1 MKENSPE
8 ILVKV
13 EGISKTFGSTKALS
27 DVCLEVKRG
36 EVRGLIGENGSGK
49 STLVSMITGV
59 NKPDTGNMQY
69 KGQIHK
75 PASLLESRNKG
86 ISILVQESGT
96 INGLTVAENMF
107 LGKEASFGKAGMVN
121 LKAMTASAQQML
133 GDMGIEDIRAG
144 DLVEAYSFEERK
156 LIEVATALGTHP
168 ELLIV
173 DETTTALSQKG
184 RDQIYE
190 IIRNSSSEGRGVIF
204 ISHDLDELVLLCDSV
219 TILRDGNYVDTLRG
233 EDINV
238 DRMRSLMI
246 GRDLTDH
253 YYRES
258 QEESHGE
265 RVVLEAKNISYGE
278 KFKNISF
285 KLYDGEILGICGLT
299 DCGMHDLAR
308 GLFGGMKL
316 DGGQVV
322 LPDKNVVIDNTTK
335 AIENGI
341 GYMPKDR
348 DRESMFLGASI
359 EDNIVLPSLDNLK
372 VHGLIRKKKARQLA
386 EEMAKKLS
394 VKMSGVTQL
403 TKELSGGNK
412 QKVVVAKWLA
422 NNSNIFI
429 MDCPT
434 RGIDI
439 GVKSAIYDLMTELK
453 ESGKSMIMISEEMP
467 EVLGMADRVLIMKDG
482 QISGEYSRSEG
493 LTENKIIKVMI

>member
-1 MKENSPE
+1 MKDNNAE

-13 EGISKTFGSTKALS
+13 KGISKTFGSTKALA
-27 DVCLEVKRG
+27 DVNLEVRKG

-59 NKPDTGNMQY
+59 NKPDSGEMWY
-69 KGQIHK
+69 KGLEHK
-75 PASLLESRNKG
+75 PASLLDSRNKG

-96 INGLTVAENMF
+96 INGLSVAENIF
-107 LGKEASFGKAGMVN
+107 LGKEKIFSKNGMIN
-121 LKAMTASAQQML
+121 RKKMIESAKVTL
-133 GDMGIEDIRAG
+133 ENMGITDIRPE
-144 DLVEAYSFEERK
+144 DPVEAYSFEDRK
-156 LIEVATALGTHP
+156 LIEVAAALDTHP

-184 RDQIYE
+184 RDQIYS
-190 IIRNSSSEGRGVIF
+190 IIKNSREEGRGVIF

-219 TILRDGNYVDTLRG
+219 TILRDGQYVDTLEG
-233 EDINV
+233 ADINV
-238 DRMRSLMI
+238 DKMRTLMV

-253 YYRES
+253 YYRDD

-265 RVVLEAKNISYGE
+265 GKVLEVKNVSYGE

-285 KLYDGEILGICGLT
+285 SLYEGEILGICGLT
-299 DCGMHDLAR
+299 DCGMHDLAK
-308 GLFGGMKL
+308 GLFGGITL
-316 DGGQVV
+316 DSGEVV
-322 LPDKNVVIDNTTK
+322 LPKKKVTIDSTTK
-335 AIENGI
+335 AVENGM

-359 EDNIVLPSLDNLK
+359 QDNIVLPSLNGLK
-372 VHGLIRKKKARQLA
+372 EKGLISKKKIREIAG
-386 EEMAKKLS
+386 ENAKKLS
-394 VKMSGVTQL
+394 VKMSNISQL

-412 QKVVVAKWLA
+412 QKVVVAKWIAKGSDIL
-422 NNSNIFI
+422 I

-439 GVKSAIYDLMTELK
+439 GVKAAIYDLMSELK

-467 EVLGMADRVLIMKDG
+467 EVLGMADRILIMKEG
-482 QISGEYSRSEG
+482 KLTGEFSRSEG
-493 LTENKIIKVMI
+493 LTEDKIIRKMI

>member
-1 MKENSPE
+1 MKDNNPE

-13 EGISKTFGSTKALS
+13 EGISKTFGSTKALVNV
-27 DVCLEVKRG
+27 DLEVKRG

-59 NKPDTGNMQY
+59 NKPDSGQMWY
-69 KGQIHK
+69 KDEIHK
-75 PASLLESRNKG
+75 PSSLLDSRNKG

-121 LKAMTASAQQML
+121 VKAMTAQAQRTL
-133 GDMGIEDIRAG
+133 GDMGITDIKAG

-156 LIEVATALGTHP
+156 LIEVATALGTNP
-168 ELLIV
+168 DLLIV

-190 IIRNSSSEGRGVIF
+190 IIRNSSKEGRGVIF

-219 TILRDGNYVDTLRG
+219 TILRDGQYVDTLRG
-233 EDINV
+233 EDIHVNK
-238 DRMRSLMI
+238 MRTLMI

-253 YYRES
+253 YYREAR
-258 QEESHGE
+258 EESHGD
-265 RVVLEAKNISYGE
+265 RVVLEAKHISYGE
-278 KFKNISF
+278 KFRDISF
-285 KLYDGEILGICGLT
+285 QLYEGEILGICGLT
-299 DCGMHDLAR
+299 DCGMHDLAK

-316 DGGQVV
+316 DRGEVV
-322 LPDKNVVIDNTTK
+322 LPDKRVVVDNTAK

-372 VHGLIRKKKARQLA
+372 VHGLIRKKKARRLA
-386 EEMAKKLS
+386 EEMAQKLS

-412 QKVVVAKWLA
+412 QKVVVAKWIA

-439 GVKSAIYDLMTELK
+439 GVKAAIYDLMTELK
-453 ESGKSMIMISEEMP
+453 DSGKSMIMISEEMP

-482 QISGEYSRSEG
+482 RVSGEYSRSEG